1 MHRRFSHILRI
12 LASGLLIAS
21 VTPLDARAVPA
32 VSTPQIQAKQ
42 AEAAAARAQLEELQA
57 QLELRSEEYA
67 VATEDLEATRGQISS
82 TQAELEVADKNLQAG
97 VGQLQR
103 RAVGIYRTGNVG
115 IIEVLLGTSSFR
127 DFLSRMDLLSRV
139 SRGDA
144 TLVSSVKEA
153 REKVR
158 QTKEALTRREAD
170 QVVLRQRAETARLEV
185 KRALETQSKFVAG
198 LNKQVS
204 ALMAQE
210 QARQEQLARE
220 RAAAAAARAAT
231 AKNLPSTAVGE
242 LGAGHPE
249 VVDVA
254 LQFVGKVDYV
264 WGGTT
269 PSGFD
274 CSGLTQYCYRQI
286 GVTIPRTSRSQ
297 YRAGSYIPPGRV
309 DLLLPGDL
317 VFFGYGGDANRV
329 HHVGMYVG
337 DNNYVHAPATGQR
350 VTVSSLTERIAQKAD
365 YVGAVRF

>member
-1 MHRRFSHILRI
+1 VQSRASHIGRCLLCA
-12 LASGLLIAS
+12 LAIITSLPSHAIGVPPAT
-21 VTPLDARAVPA
+21 TPE
-32 VSTPQIQAKQ
+32 IQAKQ
-42 AEAAAARAQLEELQA
+42 AEVAAAQAQLDELQA

-67 VATEDLEATRGQISS
+67 VATEDLEATRGEITA
-82 TQAELEVADKNLQAG
+82 TQAELDIADKNLKAG
-97 VGQLQR
+97 VDQLQG

-115 IIEVLLGTSSFR
+115 IIEVLLGTSSFQ
-127 DFLSRMDLLSRV
+127 DFLTRMDLLARV

-144 TLVSSVKEA
+144 ALVASVKEA

-170 QVVLRQRAETARLEV
+170 QVVLRQRAETARIEV
-185 KRALETQSKFVAG
+185 KKALETQSKFVAG

-204 ALMAQE
+204 NLIAQE

-220 RAAAAAARAAT
+220 RAAAAAARAAAT
-231 AKNLPSTAVGE
+231 KNLPSTVVGE

-249 VVDVA
+249 AVTVA
-254 LQFVGKVDYV
+254 LQFVGKVEYV

-269 PSGFD
+269 PAGFD
-274 CSGLTQYCYRQI
+274 CSGLTQYCYRQV

-297 YRAGSYIPPGRV
+297 YRAGAFIPPGRI
-309 DLLLPGDL
+309 DLLVPGDL

-350 VTVSSLTERIAQKAD
+350 VTVSSLTERIAEKAD